1 MVASGSSTIAAND
14 WDILSSQQ
22 TWLLHPN
29 NLWNTISW
37 KKIYVLKFYINS
49 FFGAQIYST
58 ALAVDYDVYWC
69 FNKQPSIL

>member
-14 WDILSSQQ
+14 WDMRRSQQ
-22 TWLLHPN
+22 TWMLQPN

-49 FFGAQIYST
+49 FFGDHTS
-58 ALAVDYDVYWC
+58 LAVDYDVHLC
-69 FNKQPSIL
+69 FNKQQSIL